1 MMYVKTN
8 PMGSITDGECP
19 NCKDRR
25 ITLYYPVGENL
36 LARCNHCGC
45 LFNISPNEEQ
55 VYYSGRRNEE
65 IEIEMER
72 KNGNFKMLLFWI
84 AFFAAMF
91 FLFIFVSQ

>member
-1 MMYVKTN
+1 MYVKTN
-8 PMGSITDGECP
+8 PMGFITDGECP
-19 NCKDRR
+19 NCADRR

-55 VYYSGRRNEE
+55 VYYSGKKNEE
-65 IEIEMER
+65 VER
-72 KNGNFKMLLFWI
+72 KNENFKMFLFWI

-91 FLFIFVSQ
+91 FLFIFASPII